1 MGSDIR
7 KHVKEC
13 DSCQRTKSAN
23 HPPAGILRPLP
34 IPSRAWESI
43 AMDFVGPLPKS
54 ASGHD
59 MILVIIDQLTK
70 MATFI
75 ATYSTTTS
83 KDIAELFLQE
93 VFRHHGLPLSI
104 VSDRDPRFTAKF
116 WQALQKALGV
126 KLLMSTA
133 EHPQTDGQAEAT
145 VKTIQKMLRPFV
157 FQGQDWEELLPTLE
171 FAYNDTTQSSTGQT
185 PFYLNYGYHP
195 TGVTRHEPVNN
206 PHAEDQIQYLLRL
219 QEAARDA
226 INDAQQVQRRNAD
239 KKRIAATII
248 KERDWVLLKRKECDK
263 RKLAPIADGPFLVTK
278 VGTNTV
284 TLQFPSN
291 SRAFP
296 TVNISRVQLYFGPRP
311 QLLTAPPDD
320 DVAHEYEV
328 DRILGYQKQKGKDYY
343 YIHWKGYP
351 AEDDTWE
358 PKENIS
364 KTALKIW
371 EQRKKKLKSKIETT
385 LI

>member
-1 MGSDIR
+1 
-7 KHVKEC
+7 
-13 DSCQRTKSAN
+13 
-23 HPPAGILRPLP
+23 
-34 IPSRAWESI
+34 
-43 AMDFVGPLPKS
+43 
-54 ASGHD
+54 
-59 MILVIIDQLTK
+59 
-70 MATFI
+70 
-75 ATYSTTTS
+75 
-83 KDIAELFLQE
+83 
-93 VFRHHGLPLSI
+93 LSI

-226 INDAQQVQRRNAD
+226 INDAQQVQCRNAD

-296 TVNISRVQLYFGPRP
+296 TVNISRVQLYFGLRL

-328 DRILGYQKQKGKDYY
+328 DGILGYQKQKGKDYY

-351 AEDDTWE
+351 TEDVTWE

-371 EQRKKKLKSKIETT
+371 EQRKKKLNSKIETT
-385 LI
+385 LV

>member
-1 MGSDIR
+1 M
-7 KHVKEC
+7 
-13 DSCQRTKSAN
+13 
-23 HPPAGILRPLP
+23 
-34 IPSRAWESI
+34 
-43 AMDFVGPLPKS
+43 
-54 ASGHD
+54 
-59 MILVIIDQLTK
+59 
-70 MATFI
+70 
-75 ATYSTTTS
+75 
-83 KDIAELFLQE
+83 
-93 VFRHHGLPLSI
+93 SI

-157 FQGQDWEELLPTLE
+157 FQGQDWKELLRTLE
-171 FAYNDTTQSSTGQT
+171 FAYNDTIQSSTGQT

-206 PHAEDQIQYLLRL
+206 PHAEDQVQYLLRL

-248 KERDWVLLKRKECDK
+248 KEGDWVLLKRKECDK

-371 EQRKKKLKSKIETT
+371 EQRKKKLNSKIETT
-385 LI
+385 LV